1 MDPSTGSAFTSLT
14 ETSLQNPAPAG
25 DKGAPDRTVRSL
37 QTSSEPMRSPPVLHS
52 SIDGGGTDL
61 VEIGDGRRARLLA
74 LLGKGASAAT
84 YRALLVS
91 PTGLSRQ
98 VAVKLF
104 APVASEDAD
113 QLFSLAARTAL
124 RAAAVRH
131 PNVVEVYE
139 FGQWRMQPFYVTEL
153 VDGVNLASLM
163 EKYSERGQRLP
174 LDLAL
179 FIACEVA
186 EALSGARTA
195 KDHRGMQIGM
205 LHMSLGP
212 KKILLGWRGDV
223 KVVDFETSLAAGASS
238 SIRSMRAV
246 ASRATTMP
254 PEVAQGAASDARSDV
269 FSLGVVL
276 RELFV
281 GPRFAKTVSNAEAVQ
296 LAREGFVQP
305 MPFQPHLP
313 EALLDVMNRALQIEP
328 GDRYANAT
336 ALAYDLKRVA
346 LAMGVGDGRLFLRRA
361 LDREFG
367 NDTSEITRERPFSS
381 APPVELRS
389 GEGITLRVAGD
400 DDLAAL
406 RDLDAFD
413 DDGIVA
419 LDEDDLSEE

>member
-1 MDPSTGSAFTSLT
+1 MRRPSVTQS
-14 ETSLQNPAPAG
+14 PAKA
-25 DKGAPDRTVRSL
+25 
-37 QTSSEPMRSPPVLHS
+37 
-52 SIDGGGTDL
+52 GTDL
-61 VEIGDGRRARLLA
+61 VEIGDGRRARLLE
-74 LLGKGASAAT
+74 LLGKGASATT
-84 YRALLVS
+84 YKALLVS

-98 VAVKLF
+98 VALKLF

-113 QLFSLAARTAL
+113 RLFSLAARTAL

-153 VDGVNLASLM
+153 VDGVSLQALVQR
-163 EKYSERGQRLP
+163 YADRSQRLP

-195 KDHRGMQIGM
+195 RDHRGMQISM

-212 KKILLGWRGDV
+212 RKVLLGFRGEV
-223 KVVDFETSLAAGASS
+223 KVVDFEASLAAAASS

-246 ASRATTMP
+246 ASRASSMP
-254 PEVAQGAASDARSDV
+254 PEVAQGADADARSDV

-276 RELFV
+276 REMFV
-281 GPRFAKTVSNAEAVQ
+281 GPRFAKTVTNAEAVQ

-305 MPFQPHLP
+305 IPFQPHLP
-313 EALLDVMNRALQIEP
+313 EALVSIMTRALHVDP
-328 GDRYANAT
+328 ADRYPNAT
-336 ALAYDLKRVA
+336 ALAFDLRRVA

-367 NDTSEITRERPFSS
+367 NDTSEVTTEHFSS
-381 APPVELRS
+381 SPPEMRTGEAPASAAVGASSRS
-389 GEGITLRVAGD
+389 DQGCTLRVAGE

-406 RDLDAFD
+406 RNLDAIEGFEDTDRVDDIEELADVEEVEALEDLDEPND
-413 DDGIVA
+413 
-419 LDEDDLSEE
+419 S